1 MKYTVTAGWDHAPH
15 LSPEAIAEMSASYPP
30 HELEARKN
38 GTPTLGAGKIYEIP
52 EETFVVDPFPIPDHW
67 YSSFGL
73 DVGWKRTA
81 AIWAAEDRD
90 ADVVY
95 FWSEHYGAEELPAI
109 HADAIK
115 GRGAWIPGVIDPAAR
130 GRNQVDGQRL
140 IEIYQDLG
148 LDLEPADNSVEAGI
162 YEVRQRLLSGRLKV
176 FRNCAN
182 WLAEYKLYRRDE
194 KGKVV
199 KERDHAQDSGRYC
212 LMSGLERGKQGTPR
226 RHSLLGRGG
235 RVFTG

>member
-1 MKYTVTAGWDHAPH
+1 LKYTVTAGWSHAPH
-15 LSPEAIAEMSASYPP
+15 LTPEAIAEMSASYPP

-52 EETFVVDPFPIPDHW
+52 EETFVMDPFPIPDHW
-67 YSSFGL
+67 YQSYGL
-73 DVGWKRTA
+73 DVGWNRTA
-81 AIWAAEDRD
+81 AIWVAEDRD
-90 ADVVY
+90 ADVAY
-95 FWSEHYGAEELPAI
+95 FHSEHYAAEELPAI
-109 HADAIK
+109 HAAAIK

-130 GRNQVDGQRL
+130 GRSQIDGEKL
-140 IEIYQDLG
+140 IELYQAAG
-148 LDLEPADNSVEAGI
+148 LDLEAADNSVEAGI
-162 YEVRQRLLSGRLKV
+162 YEIRQRLLGGRLKV

-199 KERDHAQDSGRYC
+199 KKKDHAQDAGRYAI
-212 LMSGLERGKQGTPR
+212 MSGLERGKQAAPR